1 MTEQYAGRGLEIHE
15 PLIFERSSKKA
26 TSIDFF
32 AKEKSSLIPDSE
44 AFAAIGIKMPKEGRL
59 ILPEIGEPDAVRH
72 YTRLSKKNFSID
84 VSSYPLGSCTMK
96 YNHKLHEWAAR
107 LPALAELHPYM
118 PEDLLQDAFKIM
130 WELQGY
136 LCEIGGFHAVSLAP
150 SAGAH
155 GEFAG
160 LAMISKALKKRG
172 EKRQKIL
179 IPRSAHGTNPATAA
193 FFSYHVIPLDIGDDG
208 RMIVSQIERLMDD
221 HCVGL
226 MMTNPNTLGIFESE
240 HQKISEII
248 HGRGG
253 YVYGDG
259 ANLNALMGIHKPGE
273 NGIDIMH
280 FNLHKTMTTPHGGGG
295 PGCGA
300 IGASKELTPFL
311 PIPYIKKNSK
321 DEFSI
326 VEENNNSIGRIRSFF
341 GNFGMMIRAWVYI
354 KSLGPAGLK
363 RASQIAV
370 LNANYVKANLKK
382 HYHLAY
388 QSDCLHEVIF
398 SDKYQNAHGICA
410 LDIAKRLIDYGIHP
424 PTMYFPLVVKGAL
437 MIEPT
442 ETESFFDLDR
452 MINVFIDVANEAKQ
466 QPQLLKNAPEYTALS
481 RLDEA
486 KAARE
491 PILTYQSSGHS

>member
-1 MTEQYAGRGLEIHE
+1 MTEQYSGRGLEVHE
-15 PLIFERSSKKA
+15 PLIFARSSKKA
-26 TSIDFF
+26 SAIDFF
-32 AKEKSSLIPDSE
+32 SEEKSSLISDSDVIV
-44 AFAAIGIKMPKEGRL
+44 AIGKDLPQESSL
-59 ILPEIGEPDAVRH
+59 ILPELSEPDVVRH

-84 VSSYPLGSCTMK
+84 VSTYPLGSCTMK
-96 YNHKLHEWAAR
+96 YNPKIHEWAAR

-118 PEDLLQDAFKIM
+118 PKDLLQDAFKIM

-136 LCEIGGFHAVSLAP
+136 LGEIGGFHAVSLAP

-160 LAMISKALKKRG
+160 LAMITQAIKQRG
-172 EKRQKIL
+172 EKRRTIL

-193 FFSYHVIPLDIGDDG
+193 FFSYEVISLDIGDDG
-208 RMIVSQIERLMDD
+208 RMILSQVERLMNDN
-221 HCVGL
+221 CVGL

-240 HQKISEII
+240 HQKISHII
-248 HGRGG
+248 HKRGG

-273 NGIDIMH
+273 NGIDVMH

-300 IGASKELTPFL
+300 IGASKELSQFL
-311 PIPYIKKNSK
+311 PIPYIKKIANK
-321 DEFSI
+321 DEYDI
-326 VEENNNSIGRIRSFF
+326 VDDNKDSIGRIRSFF
-341 GNFGMMIRAWVYI
+341 GNFGMMIRAWAYI
-354 KSLGPAGLK
+354 KSLGADGLK
-363 RASQIAV
+363 RASHIAV
-370 LNANYVKANLKK
+370 LNANYVKAKLKD

-388 QSDCLHEVIF
+388 ESDCLHEVIF
-398 SDKYQNAHGICA
+398 SDKYQGADGIYA

-424 PTMYFPLVVKGAL
+424 PTMYFPLVVKSAL

-452 MINVFIDVANEAKQ
+452 MIHAFIEVAKEAKQ
-466 QPQLLKNAPEYTALS
+466 QPQLLKNAPEHTALC

-491 PILTYQSSGHS
+491 PILTYQT